1 MYLTL
6 ARVPIERP
14 HHADARH
21 HGGSILF
28 GDQDQAPIWRAP
40 TSLASGAGYQ
50 VTRSSSVKLIVVPL
64 LRSISDLTRAF
75 PGRKGC

>member
-28 GDQDQAPIWRAP
+28 GDQDQAPIWRAAD
-40 TSLASGAGYQ
+40 LAGERGG
-50 VTRSSSVKLIVVPL
+50 LPGDPL
-64 LRSISDLTRAF
+64 EFGKIDRRAVAEVDI
-75 PGRKGC
+75 